1 MEKFIVVICNAI
13 ACLFLAQV
21 AEIFILRGD
30 DVFMFL
36 GFVSLITSLCFFV
49 SGIREIIKD

>member
-1 MEKFIVVICNAI
+1 MEKFIVVICNGI

-36 GFVSLITSLCFFV
+36 GFVSLITSLCFFA
-49 SGIREIIKD
+49 SGIYEIIRD